1 MTEEDLNVT
10 VLPPL
15 KVLELY
21 LDDKYANLSEP
32 TQTKID
38 NRIDDILKQLGIMT
52 TWDHETFEK
61 QLEDLKDWVKGL
73 RDILNNLQRQV
84 NRLLEALRDTKISVS
99 ISDYV
104 YRP

>member
-1 MTEEDLNVT
+1 MTEEGLNVT

-32 TQTKID
+32 TQSEID
-38 NRIDDILKQLGIMT
+38 HRIDDILKQLGVMT

-61 QLEDLKDWVKGL
+61 QLDDLKKWVKCL
-73 RDILNNLQRQV
+73 REDLNNLQRQV
-84 NRLLEALRDTKISVS
+84 NRLLEALRDTKVSVS